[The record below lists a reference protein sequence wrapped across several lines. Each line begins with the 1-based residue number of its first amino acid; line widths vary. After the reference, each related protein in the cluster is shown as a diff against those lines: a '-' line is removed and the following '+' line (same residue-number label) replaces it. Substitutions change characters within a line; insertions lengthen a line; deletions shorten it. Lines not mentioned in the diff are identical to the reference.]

1 MVDIVAHNLPK
12 TKFNWI
18 SGHGQN
24 SRLAPLPLFFLVVVL
39 NLELSAQTRRDP
51 IRLTHGPM
59 LGMSTSNLIRG

>member
-1 MVDIVAHNLPK
+1 MVDVMAHNLPK

-24 SRLAPLPLFFLVVVL
+24 LRLAPLTFFVLVVL
-39 NLELSAQTRRDP
+39 LSLELSAQTRREP